1 MKKKIHSFMP
11 RQILS
16 NFIVSSEQ
24 KCNCALGKDLLRL
37 NASADE
43 KMSNNNLNII
53 FLQSSRSIK
62 SLM

>member
-1 MKKKIHSFMP
+1 MP